1 MEIRVLLFEMGRNF
15 CFLYIMVKW
24 VLLRLSFI
32 LLYGVIEINIMRIL
46 NIYVLMIILWI
57 VLMLNVC
64 GICWVD
70 KYFFRFII
78 MRLFSVMVGNINWKY
93 WVILYGYLFWK
104 ILNKI
109 WVYNRGRVMLEVKML
124 DRVKFFRYNFILF
137 RKWLVWNVV
146 LLIFRY
152 RK

>member
-1 MEIRVLLFEMGRNF
+1 
-15 CFLYIMVKW
+15 MVKW

-93 WVILYGYLFWK
+93 
-104 ILNKI
+104 
-109 WVYNRGRVMLEVKML
+109 
-124 DRVKFFRYNFILF
+124 
-137 RKWLVWNVV
+137 
-146 LLIFRY
+146 
-152 RK
+152 